1 MNTFVISFWKLDDVH
16 ILESCPSVKN
26 WSNGELISKE
36 IDDVAMEAV
45 DMMEATWTN
54 VKSSTDVNGVLMEH
68 ITQFCSSVPSL
79 HSITQLHLASVLT
92 HCPSLHLY
100 RPSGQTMTAS
110 PGSILQW
117 Y

>member
-1 MNTFVISFWKLDDVH
+1 MNTFIISLCKLDDVH
-16 ILESCPSVKN
+16 ILESSPSVEN

-36 IDDVAMEAV
+36 VDDVAMEAV
-45 DMMEATWTN
+45 AMMEVAWTN